1 MNVYYEPWT
10 IYAACREVGGDSWFP
25 EEREDRLTPRAIC
38 LTRCTVRLQ
47 CLDYAMRRE
56 QGKSTSY
63 RWGIFGGLSPAKR
76 TKYEPEWLA
85 EQEVSAA

>member
-1 MNVYYEPWT
+1 MTPDD
-10 IYAACREVGGDSWFP
+10 G
-25 EEREDRLTPRAIC
+25 EDRQTPKAIC
-38 LTRCTVRLQ
+38 LNRCPVREL